1 MPMTT
6 TKTTT
11 LPSDRFPASR
21 WRALAT
27 AALFLAWPTGRAL
40 AASGP
45 EDLQE
50 PEATAAAA
58 APAPDR
64 SATIEEHAG
73 FLPSLDGPIGLY
85 HISTAEVGPVH
96 HLRIALHG
104 QYFSAKELLSVG
116 DSDTMLAGSLSFG
129 FTPIRYLEIFGGILT
144 SSNRNER
151 PEELGRTDPMVIR
164 SHGDLLLGPK
174 LAVPIGTGTTLGFE
188 AGLRFLAS
196 ASSLAF
202 SARSTSV
209 WFGPLATIDL
219 RPLAGAPIRFHLN
232 ANFYADN
239 SDNVYDFS
247 GATPQSRQAAK
258 LAYSVGAS
266 RVRLAAAVDA
276 PLEQLTAPVPLQP
289 FGEYHAEI
297 ITGNADPDLA
307 MLEPTRGSRARQW
320 LTVGLRARVY
330 RGLTLDAGADVRVRS
345 NGLAYQPP
353 MAPVTW
359 LFGAAFPLDVDAFTR
374 PVVVT
379 RVVEKKVVAPP
390 TEGRIAG
397 VAKDKAGKG
406 IAQAVVTVAGR
417 PHAGVVTDAD
427 GSFEIAALAPGPAKV
442 EVSAPN
448 FESEKVTTVVTA
460 GQVAELAVALTAKPR
475 TGLVRGKTIDAQGHA
490 VEATLKFLGAQ
501 ALETRTD
508 GSGLYQAALLP
519 GPYKVVAEAPGLPTK
534 ESQFEVIADSNRQV
548 DLTLRPISPDLA
560 VSETEIVF
568 RDPIRFKA
576 GTPKLT
582 PAWQAE
588 LDAVVAVLEDRADIR
603 VLRVEAH
610 WDPSA
615 GTKAKQ
621 LTDTQAAAVK
631 DYLVK
636 KGIPDTRIEAVGMS
650 ADQPMVP
657 NVTPEYRAKNRRLE
671 LHIIR

>member
-1 MPMTT
+1 MPTT
-6 TKTTT
+6 TIAT
-11 LPSDRFPASR
+11 PVRSPWSR
-21 WRALAT
+21 WSRRCALVA
-27 AALFLAWPTGRAL
+27 AALLANLSAGRAL
-40 AASGP
+40 AAAGP

-50 PEATAAAA
+50 PEATASTA
-58 APAPDR
+58 APAPARAAAVDQN
-64 SATIEEHAG
+64 AG
-73 FLPSLDGPIGLY
+73 FLPSLDGPVGLY
-85 HISTAEVGPVH
+85 HTSTAEVGPAH
-96 HLRIALHG
+96 HVRLALHG
-104 QYFSAKELLSVG
+104 QYFRATEFLSNG

-129 FTPIRYLEIFGGILT
+129 FTPIRYLEIFGGLLT

-151 PEELGRTDPMVIR
+151 PSEPGRTDPMVIR

-174 LAVPIGTGTTLGFE
+174 LAVPIGTGTSLGFE

-202 SARSTSV
+202 SAQSTSV
-209 WFGPLATIDL
+209 WFGPIGTIDL
-219 RPLAGAPIRFHLN
+219 RPLAGAPLRFHVN
-232 ANFYADN
+232 ANFYVDN
-239 SDNVYDFS
+239 SNNLYDFT
-247 GATPQSRQAAK
+247 GTTPQSRQAAK

-289 FGEYHAEI
+289 FAEYHAEI

-307 MLEPTRGSRARQW
+307 LLEPMPGRRVRQW
-320 LTVGLRARVY
+320 MTVGLRARVY
-330 RGLTLDAGADVRVRS
+330 RGLTLDAGADVRLQT

-353 MAPVTW
+353 MAPVTF

-379 RVVEKKVVAPP
+379 KVVERKVVAPP

-406 IAQAVVTVAGR
+406 IARAVVTVAGR

-442 EVSAPN
+442 EVSAPD
-448 FESEKVTTVVTA
+448 FENEKVTTVVTA
-460 GQVAELAVALTAKPR
+460 GQVAEVAVALTARAR
-475 TGLVRGKTIDAQGHA
+475 TGSVRGKTVDASGRA
-490 VEATLKFLGAQ
+490 VEATLKFSGAQ

-534 ESQFEVIADSNRQV
+534 ESTFEVVADSNRQV

-560 VSETEIVF
+560 VSETDIVL

-576 GTPKLT
+576 GAPKLT
-582 PAWQAE
+582 PAWQGE
-588 LDAVVAVLEDRADIR
+588 LDAIVAVLEDRPDIR
-603 VLRVEAH
+603 ILRVEAH

-615 GTKAKQ
+615 GAKAKEI
-621 LTDTQAAAVK
+621 TDAQAAAVK

-636 KGIPDTRIEAVGMS
+636 KGVPETRIEAVGMS
-650 ADQPMVP
+650 ADQPLVP
-657 NVTPEYRAKNRRLE
+657 NVTPEYKVKNRRVE